1 MMMMSDSSLNVRV
14 LNEKAL
20 MDLAYL
26 RISRG
31 HGILDAR
38 VICIGPGRETR
49 HI

>member
-1 MMMMSDSSLNVRV
+1 MMMSDSSLNVRV

-31 HGILDAR
+31 HSILDAQSNLYR
-38 VICIGPGRETR
+38 PSKIN
-49 HI
+49 